1 MGPPAQVEEGGLV
14 SRARLF
20 QPTRIT
26 ELTSVRGSIPAGPPG
41 PAAGDTLVELVNGLL
56 FRDQFTRSDR
66 DLDGDNGWLS
76 TGGAGVWD
84 ILSNVARKS
93 ASGANNLLHRTVAA
107 SALQDIIAEFT
118 NIAPTDRDSMM
129 VRWDRFDPTSDTWYR
144 VEFKDNSITLFE
156 NIDGSESS
164 LASVGVA
171 LVNPYR
177 CRIIIKDAGPNTV
190 ITVFTDATLQ
200 ITNTDV
206 TGQQDAGYVGFGF
219 RLQDNPNSFDDV
231 FECGVDV
238 VCSNMLAGYKIQ
250 LDGGT
255 KFVESGGIAVAD
267 VDALPLPWTKID
279 LLDGADVVKDSI
291 TPVGGGWGGHQ
302 FTTVI

>member
-1 MGPPAQVEEGGLV
+1 MGPAEEKGGLV

-26 ELTSVRGSIPAGPPG
+26 ELTSVRGSIPAGPSVVG
-41 PAAGDTLVELVNGLL
+41 GDTLIELVDGLL

-76 TGGAGVWD
+76 TAGAGVWS
-84 ILSNVARKS
+84 IVSNVARKS
-93 ASGANNLLHRTVAA
+93 AAGANNLLHRTVAA
-107 SALQDIIAEFT
+107 SKSQNIIAEFT

-129 VRWDRFDPTSDTWYR
+129 VRWDRFDPSSDTWYR
-144 VEFKDNSITLFE
+144 VEFKDSNIELFE
-156 NIDGSESS
+156 NLDGSESS
-164 LASVGVA
+164 LASVAVA

-177 CRIIIKDAGPNTV
+177 CRMILRDAGANTTILV
-190 ITVFTDATLQ
+190 YTDGTLQ
-200 ITNTDV
+200 ITNTDL
-206 TGQQDAGYVGFGF
+206 TGQQGAGYDGFGF

-250 LDGGT
+250 LDAGP

-267 VDALPLPWTKID
+267 VDALPLPWTTIK
-279 LLDGADVVKDSI
+279 LLDGADVEKDSI
-291 TPVGGGWGGHQ
+291 TPAGGGWGGHQ
-302 FTTVI
+302 FTTVP

>member
-1 MGPPAQVEEGGLV
+1 MGPAAQEGGLV

-26 ELTSVRGSIPAGPPG
+26 EITSVRGAIPAGPPAPLG
-41 PAAGDTLVELVNGLL
+41 GNTLVELVNGLL

-76 TGGAGVWD
+76 TGGAGIWSIV
-84 ILSNVARKS
+84 SNIARKN
-93 ASGANNLLHRTVAA
+93 AAGAANLLHRVVSA
-107 SALQDIIAEFT
+107 SKSQNIIAEFLQVT
-118 NIAPTDRDSMM
+118 PTDRDSMM

-144 VEFKDNSITLFE
+144 VEFKTSKIELFE
-156 NIDGSESS
+156 NLDGVESS

-171 LVNPYR
+171 LVAPFR
-177 CRIIIKDAGPNTV
+177 CRMILRDVGANTV
-190 ITVFTDATLQ
+190 IKVFTDATLQ
-200 ITNTDV
+200 ITNTDT
-206 TGQQDAGYVGFGF
+206 TGQQDAGYDGFGF
-219 RLQDNPNSFDDV
+219 RLQDNPNSFDEV

-238 VCSNMLAGYKIQ
+238 ICSNMLAGYKIQ
-250 LDGGT
+250 LDAGP

-267 VDALPLPWTKID
+267 VDAIPLPWTTIN
-279 LLDGADVVKDSI
+279 LLDGADVLKDSI

-302 FTTVI
+302 FTTVP

>member
-1 MGPPAQVEEGGLV
+1 MGPAALLEEGGLV

-26 ELTSVRGSIPAGPPG
+26 EITSLRGSIPAGPSIVG
-41 PAAGDTLVELVNGLL
+41 GDNLVELVNGLL

-66 DLDGDNGWLS
+66 DLNGDNGWLS
-76 TGGAGVWD
+76 TGGAGIWD
-84 ILSNVARKS
+84 ILSNVARKM

-107 SALQDIIAEFT
+107 SKSQDIIAEFT

-144 VEFKDNSITLFE
+144 VEFKSNSIELFE
-156 NIDGSESS
+156 NLDGVESS

-177 CRIIIKDAGPNTV
+177 CRMILRDVGVNTV
-190 ITVFTDATLQ
+190 IKVFTDATLQ
-200 ITNTDV
+200 ITNTDL
-206 TGQQDAGYVGFGF
+206 TGQQAAGYDGFGF

-250 LDGGT
+250 LDAGP
-255 KFVESGGIAVAD
+255 KFVESGGVAVAD
-267 VDALPLPWTKID
+267 VDALPLPWTTIN
-279 LLDGADVVKDSI
+279 LLDPADVLKDSI

-302 FTTVI
+302 FTTVP

>member
-1 MGPPAQVEEGGLV
+1 M

-26 ELTSVRGSIPAGPPG
+26 EITSLRGSIPAGPPAPLG
-41 PAAGDTLVELVNGLL
+41 GDTLVELVNGLL

-76 TGGAGVWD
+76 TAGAGVWS
-84 ILSNVARKS
+84 IVSNVARKN
-93 ASGANNLLHRTVAA
+93 AAGANNLLHRTVAA
-107 SALQDIIAEFT
+107 SKSQDLIAEFT

-129 VRWDRFDPTSDTWYR
+129 ARWDRFDPTSDTWYR
-144 VEFKDNSITLFE
+144 AEFKTGAITLFE
-156 NIDGSESS
+156 NLDGTESQ
-164 LASVGVA
+164 LATVAVA

-177 CRIIIKDAGPNTV
+177 CRMVLRDVGANTV
-190 ITVFTDATLQ
+190 IKVFTDATLQ
-200 ITNTDV
+200 ITHTDT
-206 TGQQDAGYVGFGF
+206 TGQQDAAYDGFGF

-231 FECGVDV
+231 FESGVDV

-250 LDGGT
+250 LDAGP

-267 VDALPLPWTKID
+267 VDALLLPWTTIN
-279 LLDGADVVKDSI
+279 LLDGADVLKDSI

-302 FTTVI
+302 FTTVP